1 MMNKREIFNRVA
13 GIISELN
20 EQFEYLS
27 KNADHLNDLELE
39 LFAANADFLSDHI
52 AILLKLNAE
61 SPQVSEPIV
70 SKPIVSE
77 PVISK
82 PIVPEPE
89 PEEEQMPVVHNFT
102 IEAQEIEAFEEEK
115 IEIKIPEWKLEIQDD
130 LIETFEFEDKSA
142 EELFDRHLTEEEM
155 RVIDEKTRL
164 KTIPE
169 EEFIPEVSFKPIVSQ
184 IEKPQEEVKP
194 IENESPVKATEQE
207 APSLTLNEMLSAQTS
222 QNTVSGQFNQRQ
234 VKDLKSLISLND
246 KLQFVR
252 DLFNG
257 YSLAY
262 SEAIELINRFD
273 NFDAADNFLKQNYA
287 VKNNWAEKQDVADK
301 FYEILNRRFSN

>member
-27 KNADHLNDLELE
+27 KNPDHLNDLELE
-39 LFAANADFLSDHI
+39 LFAANADFLSNHI
-52 AILLKLNAE
+52 SILLKLNAE
-61 SPQVSEPIV
+61 SSKDSEAVLTEPLV

-77 PVISK
+77 V
-82 PIVPEPE
+82 E

-142 EELFDRHLTEEEM
+142 EELFDRPLTEEEM

-169 EEFIPEVSFKPIVSQ
+169 EEFIPKVSFKPIVSQ

-194 IENESPVKATEQE
+194 IENEHPIRASEPE
-207 APSLTLNEMLSAQTS
+207 AQSLTLNEVLSAQTS
-222 QNTVSGQFNQRQ
+222 QNTVSGQFSQRQ

-273 NFDAADNFLKQNYA
+273 SFDAADNFLKQNYA

>member
-20 EQFEYLS
+20 EQFDYLS
-27 KNADHLNDLELE
+27 QNPDQLNDLELE

-52 AILLKLNAE
+52 SILLKLNAE
-61 SPQVSEPIV
+61 SPQVSEPV
-70 SKPIVSE
+70 VSE
-77 PVISK
+77 
-82 PIVPEPE
+82 PIVPEA
-89 PEEEQMPVVHNFT
+89 EEEQMPVMHNFT
-102 IEAQEIEAFEEEK
+102 IEAQEMEAFEEEK
-115 IEIKIPEWKLEIQDD
+115 IEVEIPEWKLEIQDD

-142 EELFDRHLTEEEM
+142 EELFDRPLTEEEM

-169 EEFIPEVSFKPIVSQ
+169 EEIIPEVSFKPIVSQ
-184 IEKPQEEVKP
+184 IEKPQEEFKL
-194 IENESPVKATEQE
+194 IENEPPVKATEQE
-207 APSLTLNEMLSAQTS
+207 APSFTLNEMLSAQTS
-222 QNTVSGQFNQRQ
+222 QNTVSGQFSQQQ

-273 NFDAADNFLKQNYA
+273 NFDAADNFLKQNYTI
-287 VKNNWAEKQDVADK
+287 KNNWADKQDVADK
-301 FYEILNRRFSN
+301 FYAILNRRFSN

>member
-1 MMNKREIFNRVA
+1 MINKREIFNRVA

-20 EQFEYLS
+20 EQFEYLAQ
-27 KNADHLNDLELE
+27 KPDDLNDLELE

-52 AILLKLNAE
+52 SILLKLNSETPKESTAIDVVSAPEQEAE
-61 SPQVSEPIV
+61 
-70 SKPIVSE
+70 
-77 PVISK
+77 
-82 PIVPEPE
+82 
-89 PEEEQMPVVHNFT
+89 VHEFT
-102 IEAQEIEAFEEEK
+102 IESQELDVLEDEK
-115 IEIKIPEWKLEIQDD
+115 IEVNIPEWKLEIKEEVIDSFD
-130 LIETFEFEDKSA
+130 FEDKSTD
-142 EELFDRHLTEEEM
+142 ELFDRPLTEEEL

-169 EEFIPEVSFKPIVSQ
+169 EEISVESAEVEIPNVEEDIV
-184 IEKPQEEVKP
+184 IEPQNTAAIEEP
-194 IENESPVKATEQE
+194 QA
-207 APSLTLNEMLSAQTS
+207 LTLNEMLSAQTP

-234 VKDLKSLISLND
+234 VKDLKGLISLND

-273 NFDAADNFLKQNYA
+273 SFDAADNFLKQNYA